1 VPYAQDSLRAS
12 PQAAL
17 LVDRSVDITT
27 GESVAFSYELAGLG
41 SRFFAVIVDMTIQIA
56 VLLLLVLALA
66 WGISLSHPEARAMSG
81 ASVSL
86 TREARVVLEAAA
98 VAVTFVVF
106 FGYFIVL
113 EWRFDGRTP
122 GKRLCGIR
130 VVRDGGFALDFGS
143 SVVRNLVRIVELAF
157 GFYAISAISTLLS
170 PRNRRLGDYAAATL
184 VVREASY
191 GPAAGFTGFTT
202 EAALGDPLVGEVSGE
217 QIALVR
223 RYLARRETFT
233 AEGRTAVAAD
243 VAGPIRPRLGA
254 SFEHLDDD
262 ALLVHLG
269 RTVLRAD

>member
-1 VPYAQDSLRAS
+1 VPYAQDSPHAS

-41 SRFFAVIVDMTIQIA
+41 SRFFAVIVDMTIQVA
-56 VLLLLVLALA
+56 VLLLLALA
-66 WGISLSHPEARAMSG
+66 WSISLAHPGARAISG
-81 ASVSL
+81 TSASL
-86 TREARVVLEAAA
+86 TREARVILEAAA

-143 SVVRNLVRIVELAF
+143 SVVRNLVRVVELAF

-191 GPAAGFTGFTT
+191 GPTGGFTGFATD
-202 EAALGDPLVGEVSGE
+202 AALVDPLAGELSGE

-223 RYLARRETFT
+223 RYLARRESFT
-233 AEGRTAVAAD
+233 ANGRTAVAAD